1 MTGYVTRRHAV
12 ALLAA
17 ASCLV
22 AGASAQAQT
31 SIKIGYAISKT
42 GPNTGGAS
50 ITTLPN
56 YQLWV
61 KEVNA
66 AGGIMLSGKRI
77 PVEIVEYDDRSN
89 SEEAVKAV
97 ERLATQDKVDFIL
110 SPWGTGLNL
119 AVAPIMNRLGYPHL
133 AVTTNTDRAPELAKR
148 WSNASFWLGLPS
160 DISTSFVDVLT
171 KMKGEGKIGADVAM
185 IGVSDQFGIELS
197 TAARNALKKAGFNLV
212 YDKSYPAGTQDV
224 QPLLKDAMAANPDT
238 FIAFSYPPDTLGVT
252 DTAKVL
258 NFNPKVFFVG
268 VGTAFPVYKQRFG
281 ENANGVMGIGG
292 WNADSPAL
300 KDYLQAPCGS
310 RRPRARPL
318 GEPDH
323 LCQPAGPAA
332 GDREGRQDRSRR
344 GDQGAPDRNLRH
356 RHRQGEARRRPARRT
371 CGASASGRTASSTA
385 SRRSPRKALARSSPP
400 SLPGS
405 RNRCPLRSSC

>member
-22 AGASAQAQT
+22 AGAAAQAQN

-66 AGGIMLSGKRI
+66 AGGIILSGKRV

-110 SPWGTGLNL
+110 PPWSTGLNL

-148 WSNASFWLGLPS
+148 WPNASFWLGLPS
-160 DISTSFVDVLT
+160 EISTSFVDLLT
-171 KMKGEGKIGADVAM
+171 RMKGEGKIGADVAM

-224 QPLLKDAMAANPDT
+224 QPLLKDAMAASPDT

-268 VGTAFPVYKQRFG
+268 VGTAFPIYKQRFG

-300 KDYLQAPCGS
+300 RDYFKRHTEAVGREPDRWASPITYASLQALQQAIERVGKIDRAAVIKELQNGTFDTVIGKVKLEGGLLKDVWSVGQWQNGEFYGVAPVAKEG
-310 RRPRARPL
+310 ARPVVA
-318 GEPDH
+318 PK
-323 LCQPAGPAA
+323 PAWK
-332 GDREGRQDRSRR
+332 Q
-344 GDQGAPDRNLRH
+344 
-356 RHRQGEARRRPARRT
+356 
-371 CGASASGRTASSTA
+371 
-385 SRRSPRKALARSSPP
+385 
-400 SLPGS
+400 
-405 RNRCPLRSSC
+405 

>member
-22 AGASAQAQT
+22 AGASAQAQN

-61 KEVNA
+61 KDVNA
-66 AGGIMLSGKRI
+66 AGGIMLSGKRV

-110 SPWGTGLNL
+110 L
-119 AVAPIMNRLGYPHL
+119 ALGHRAQPRRRADHEPPRLSASRSHDQ
-133 AVTTNTDRAPELAKR
+133 DRPGAGAGQELA
-148 WSNASFWLGLPS
+148 NASFWLGLPS

-171 KMKGEGKIGADVAM
+171 KMKGEGKIGANVAM

-300 KDYLQAPCGS
+300 KDYFKRHTEAVGREPDRWASPITYASLQALQQAIEKVGKIDRDAVIKELQTGTFDTIIGKVKLEGGLLKDVWGVGQWQNGEFYGVAPVTKEG
-310 RRPRARPL
+310 ARPVIA
-318 GEPDH
+318 PK
-323 LCQPAGPAA
+323 PAWKP
-332 GDREGRQDRSRR
+332 
-344 GDQGAPDRNLRH
+344 
-356 RHRQGEARRRPARRT
+356 
-371 CGASASGRTASSTA
+371 
-385 SRRSPRKALARSSPP
+385 
-400 SLPGS
+400 
-405 RNRCPLRSSC
+405 